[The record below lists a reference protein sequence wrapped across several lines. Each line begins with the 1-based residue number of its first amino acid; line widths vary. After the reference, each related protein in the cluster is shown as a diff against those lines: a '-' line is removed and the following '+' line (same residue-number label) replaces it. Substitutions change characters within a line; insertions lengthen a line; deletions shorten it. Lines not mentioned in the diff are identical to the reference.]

1 MNSQQIP
8 RPSSNPNDLA
18 YHYPIKGLY
27 TSRFKNGYIF
37 NFDYKSLEVFLSA
50 LICNEDGLIQAL
62 LDGADVHK
70 RNASIA
76 FNTPMDEVKPEMRQA
91 AKKISFGILYGMSI
105 GGLADSLGE
114 SEKDAQVTYNKVM
127 SAMPKTEKYIE
138 GIHSFVEKYGY
149 VETIQGNYRRLP
161 EAQYGSYG
169 EKQRALRQS
178 FNASCQGSGPYI
190 TNSALIEIRNWLRDN
205 NMKSKLILTVH
216 DSIVV
221 DVHPDEVF
229 EVTEKVKYIMEH
241 LPIKEFI
248 LDATGYNVPE
258 RWDLGNGKMRFP
270 MFSEIEMGHTYGDDL
285 DWDSEEAKTFPDV
298 ETYYNFSMETKRTND
313 VYNQKEKELPKDA
326 DDEKESLEQKRASEL
341 KAIKTKFNVK

>member
-161 EAQYGSYG
+161 EAQYGS
-169 EKQRALRQS
+169 
-178 FNASCQGSGPYI
+178 
-190 TNSALIEIRNWLRDN
+190 
-205 NMKSKLILTVH
+205 
-216 DSIVV
+216 
-221 DVHPDEVF
+221 
-229 EVTEKVKYIMEH
+229 
-241 LPIKEFI
+241 
-248 LDATGYNVPE
+248 
-258 RWDLGNGKMRFP
+258 
-270 MFSEIEMGHTYGDDL
+270 
-285 DWDSEEAKTFPDV
+285 
-298 ETYYNFSMETKRTND
+298 
-313 VYNQKEKELPKDA
+313 
-326 DDEKESLEQKRASEL
+326 
-341 KAIKTKFNVK
+341 